1 MIIKKGSIMDKRFAK
16 FSYAIYF
23 FVCFMF
29 AYPVFAQN
37 TSQESTASSSQSA
50 VSTSGPV
57 SQPPATSQSQQSQPQ
72 QIPQSQQAPE
82 PSQLQQVSQPQQT
95 SQPQQPTQPQMQ
107 LSRISSTSPN
117 KISLDIK
124 GMDIVDVLKM
134 LASKTNM
141 NLVIDKNVTGR
152 ATVFLKD
159 VSPKEALETI
169 LVSND
174 LVPKKEGEITRI
186 MTTQAY
192 EQLYGCQY
200 SDTREKLRIKLK
212 YARPQDVAVVLNQFK
227 SHIGRIVADEA
238 SGAVILFDTK
248 KNNEEIA
255 KFIEEMDMPLE
266 TGFFEVNYAKGE
278 KIAEM
283 LQDMTTKGVGSV
295 KWDSRSSQLMVTDYP
310 LKLKKIKE
318 AILAFDERTK
328 EISLEAKIVQVAL
341 NDQTSLGVDWEYVL
355 NKKMDVK
362 SMFVDSF
369 ISTTGNTWTIG
380 KSNPQHHND
389 YSAIIVALQSVGKTK
404 VLSSPT
410 LTVVNNEEASILVGS
425 KQVYVTTTAVQGQ
438 TTTETAEAVNFV
450 DVGVKL
456 HVTPMITHDGFI
468 SLKIK
473 PEVSSATQ
481 SYTTSTGNKI
491 PIVETSEATTTVLIE
506 NGQTIMIGGLMKDEK
521 INNSD
526 SIPWISKI
534 PLIGFFF
541 RNTVDSRNKTEL
553 AIFLTCKILDLK
565 SPSPVS

>member
-1 MIIKKGSIMDKRFAK
+1 MNERLMKLF
-16 FSYAIYF
+16 YTVCF
-23 FVCFMF
+23 FVCLVFV
-29 AYPVFAQN
+29 YPVFAQN
-37 TSQESTASSSQSA
+37 TSQESSVSSSQSTVPA
-50 VSTSGPV
+50 SGPV
-57 SQPPATSQSQQSQPQ
+57 SQSPGIPQPQ
-72 QIPQSQQAPE
+72 QA
-82 PSQLQQVSQPQQT
+82 SQPQQT
-95 SQPQQPTQPQMQ
+95 SQPQQATQPQAQ
-107 LSRISSTSPN
+107 FSGISSTSPN

-141 NLVIDKNVTGR
+141 NLAIDKNVTGR
-152 ATVFLKD
+152 VTVFLKD
-159 VSPKEALETI
+159 VHPQEALEMI
-169 LVSND
+169 LVSNG
-174 LVPKKEGEITRI
+174 LVPDKQGEITRI
-186 MTTQAY
+186 MTEQVY
-192 EQLYGCQY
+192 EQLYGYQY

-248 KNNEEIA
+248 KNNEEMS
-255 KFIEEMDMPLE
+255 KMIEEMDMPLE

-278 KIAEM
+278 KIVEM
-283 LQDMTTKGVGSV
+283 LQDMITKGVGSV

-310 LKLKKIKE
+310 LKLQKIRE

-362 SMFVDSF
+362 SMFVDSL
-369 ISTTGNTWTIG
+369 ITTTGNKWTIG

-438 TTTETAEAVNFV
+438 TSTQTAEAVNFV

-456 HVTPMITHDGFI
+456 HVTPAITHDGFI

-491 PIVETSEATTTVLIE
+491 PIVETSEAATTVLIE

-521 INNSD
+521 ISNQNG
-526 SIPWISKI
+526 IPWISKV

-541 RNTVDSRNKTEL
+541 RNTADSRNKTEL

-565 SPSPVS
+565 SPSPPLNKS

>member
-1 MIIKKGSIMDKRFAK
+1 MNQRFRD
-16 FSYAIYF
+16 FFNVVCF
-23 FVCFMF
+23 FVCL
-29 AYPVFAQN
+29 ASVYPAFAQN
-37 TSQESTASSSQSA
+37 TSQESSVSSSPSA
-50 VSTSGPV
+50 VPSSQPV
-57 SQPPATSQSQQSQPQ
+57 SQPPTASQSQQSQQ
-72 QIPQSQQAPE
+72 
-82 PSQLQQVSQPQQT
+82 QQVPQSQPQQT
-95 SQPQQPTQPQMQ
+95 VQPQQVPQPQQPTQPQGQ
-107 LSRISSTSPN
+107 LSGISSTSPN

-159 VSPKEALETI
+159 VSPREALETI

-174 LVPKKEGEITRI
+174 LVPKKEGDITRI
-186 MTTQAY
+186 MTAQAY
-192 EQLYGCQY
+192 EQLYGSSY

-238 SGAVILFDTK
+238 SGAIVLYDTK
-248 KNNEEIA
+248 ENNDEMA
-255 KFIEEMDMPLE
+255 KFIEEMDQPLE
-266 TGFFEVNYAKGE
+266 TGFFQVNYAKGE

-283 LQDMTTKGVGSV
+283 LQDMITKGIGSV

-310 LKLKKIKE
+310 SKLKKIKE
-318 AILAFDERTK
+318 AILAFDEQTK
-328 EISLEAKIVQVAL
+328 EISIEAKIVQVTL
-341 NDQTSLGVDWEYVL
+341 NDSTSLGVDWEYVL

-362 SMFVDSF
+362 SMFVDSL
-369 ISTTGNTWTIG
+369 ISTVGNKWTIG
-380 KSNPQHHND
+380 KSNPQNHND
-389 YSAIIVALQSVGKTK
+389 YSAIIVALQSYGKAK
-404 VLSSPT
+404 VLSSPS

-456 HVTPMITHDGFI
+456 HVTPTITHDGFI

-473 PEVSSATQ
+473 PEVSSANQ

-521 INNSD
+521 ISNQNG
-526 SIPWISKI
+526 IPWISKI

-541 RNTVDSRNKTEL
+541 RNTSDARNKTEL
-553 AIFLTCKILDLK
+553 AIFLTCKIMDLK
-565 SPSPVS
+565 NPSPSPSKA